1 MAGHFGKHKELTT
14 SLDSLQRIGYLWDV
28 FLPQTFGNAKLPSA
42 GSNWSPQREVFES
55 LEDQPGSRTGMYN
68 SYHHIEWI
76 NHHKFTHVY
85 RGYMCHMYIPFF
97 SYNSMG
103 MLGLSICLLI
113 MCSAV
118 QAAYTKALKQMLPDI

>member
-97 SYNSMG
+97 SLPYQHGARTQVEQVERPITFYRLVTQHSYD
-103 MLGLSICLLI
+103 GL
-113 MCSAV
+113 
-118 QAAYTKALKQMLPDI
+118 